1 MKIINDVFRARIAA
15 AGLSTSIS
23 TSRSSK
29 VEISSTGLSDVI
41 YKPTQYDPPKTSS
54 TGSWWGLAGVIAGV
68 CAGLG
73 WCLFQTRQVDPDEGF
88 TDELDGGN
96 MVEMIPVNNNHVI
109 NINDAIDI
117 NEIQGDNAINVN
129 LNPIN
134 DNIQIIIQIEAQIA
148 LLQNLIAQQ
157 AQPKHGHER
166 ASIQ

>member
-1 MKIINDVFRARIAA
+1 MKIINDVFRARIAV
-15 AGLSTSIS
+15 AGLSTSVS

-41 YKPTQYDPPKTSS
+41 YEPTHCDPPKTSS

-73 WCLFQTRQVDPDEGF
+73 WCLFETRQVEPSEGF

-117 NEIQGDNAINVN
+117 NVN
-129 LNPIN
+129 HVNHVNN
-134 DNIQIIIQIEAQIA
+134 DIAIIIQIEAQIA
-148 LLQNLIAQQ
+148 MLQNLILQQEQ